1 MKEKLFKLVQ
11 DKPETITDSPN
22 RPTSHNENQQQQ
34 QQQTT
39 DDGADSGS
47 ENSLFSE
54 LKDIKYIPMVLK
66 KQVDANTSSLS
77 RYPQNQENISNAEL
91 MKQKGVCEK
100 L

>member
-1 MKEKLFKLVQ
+1 M
-11 DKPETITDSPN
+11 ITDSPN
-22 RPTSHNENQQQQ
+22 RPTSHNENQQQQQ

-54 LKDIKYIPMVLK
+54 LKDIKYNLTVLK

-77 RYPQNQENISNAEL
+77 RY
-91 MKQKGVCEK
+91 
-100 L
+100 